1 MDIKKVIDEHF
12 EDTLRMRRH
21 LHMYPELSFQEEN
34 TKQYIYDELKDLGL
48 EIRRDVGGNGLV
60 TRLQVNDDY
69 PTIAFRADFDALPIE
84 EETDVPFKSKN
95 PGVMHACGHDAHTA
109 MLITLQKI
117 LVENKDK
124 LPVNVVAIHQH
135 AEELLPGGAKSM
147 IEDGALDG
155 VDYFFGTH
163 IASLAPV
170 NQIGWNY
177 STMYANADSFT
188 ITVNGHGGHG
198 AEPENAKDPIVASA
212 SLISQIQT
220 VVSRSISPLESA
232 VVSLTA
238 FNSGVA
244 FNVIPNKAE
253 IKGTVRT
260 YEQDIRELAFERI
273 KDICEGIEKS
283 FGVQIDLDIQWGYP
297 SLKNDI
303 EMTDYVVD
311 LASNDKSFVENVV
324 EISPSMGG
332 EDAAYYLQKV
342 PGCYF
347 STGVGN
353 VEEGIDIPHHN
364 PLFNIDESGMKSA
377 LEVFLKIALN
387 FDQVKK

>member
-1 MDIKKVIDEHF
+1 MDIKKVIEDHF

-21 LHMYPELSFQEEN
+21 MHMYPELSFQEEN
-34 TKQYIYDELKDLGL
+34 TKQYIYDELKNLGI
-48 EIRRDVGGNGLV
+48 EVRRDVGGNGLV
-60 TRLQVNDDY
+60 TRLHVDDEY
-69 PTIAFRADFDALPIE
+69 PTIAFRADFDALPIDE
-84 EETDVPFKSKN
+84 EADVEFKSKN

-109 MLITLQKI
+109 TLMTLQKI
-117 LVENKDK
+117 LVKHKDK

-135 AEELLPGGAKSM
+135 AEELPPGGAISM

-163 IASLAPV
+163 VSSLFPV
-170 NQIGWNY
+170 NHIGWNY
-177 STMYANADSFT
+177 DTMYANADSFT

-198 AEPENAKDPIVASA
+198 AEPENAIDPIVASA
-212 SLISQIQT
+212 SLISQLQT
-220 VVSRSISPLESA
+220 IVSRSVSPLDSA
-232 VVSLTA
+232 VVSVTA

-253 IKGTVRT
+253 IKGTIRT
-260 YEQDIRELAFERI
+260 YEQDVRELIAKRI
-273 KDICEGIEKS
+273 KELCTGIEVG
-283 FGVQIDLDIQWGYP
+283 FGVKIDVDITYGYP
-297 SLKNDI
+297 SLKNDVD
-303 EMTDYVVD
+303 MTDYVVD
-311 LASNDKSFVENVV
+311 VASNDKIFIRDVV
-324 EISPSMGG
+324 EIPSSMGA

-353 VEEGIDIPHHN
+353 VEKGIDVPHHN
-364 PLFNIDESGMKSA
+364 PLFNIDEEGMKAA
-377 LEVFLKIALN
+377 LEVFLKIIIN

>member
-170 NQIGWNY
+170 K
-177 STMYANADSFT
+177 SDRS
-188 ITVNGHGGHG
+188 H
-198 AEPENAKDPIVASA
+198 
-212 SLISQIQT
+212 
-220 VVSRSISPLESA
+220 VVL
-232 VVSLTA
+232 
-238 FNSGVA
+238 
-244 FNVIPNKAE
+244 
-253 IKGTVRT
+253 
-260 YEQDIRELAFERI
+260 
-273 KDICEGIEKS
+273 
-283 FGVQIDLDIQWGYP
+283 
-297 SLKNDI
+297 
-303 EMTDYVVD
+303 
-311 LASNDKSFVENVV
+311 
-324 EISPSMGG
+324 
-332 EDAAYYLQKV
+332 
-342 PGCYF
+342 
-347 STGVGN
+347 
-353 VEEGIDIPHHN
+353 
-364 PLFNIDESGMKSA
+364 
-377 LEVFLKIALN
+377 
-387 FDQVKK
+387 

>member
-1 MDIKKVIDEHF
+1 MDIKKAIEDHY

-21 LHMYPELSFQEEN
+21 LHMYPELSFEEEN
-34 TKQYIYDELKDLGL
+34 TKQFIYDELKDLGL
-48 EIRRDVGGNGLV
+48 EIKRDVGGNGLV

-69 PTIAFRADFDALPIE
+69 PTLAFRADFDALPIE
-84 EETDVPFKSKN
+84 EETDVEFKSKN

-109 MLITLQKI
+109 TLITLQKI
-117 LVENKDK
+117 LVDHKDE

-135 AEELLPGGAKSM
+135 AEELIPGGAKAM
-147 IEDGALDG
+147 IEAGALDN

-163 IASLAPV
+163 VASLFPV

-188 ITVNGHGGHG
+188 ITVEGHGGHG
-198 AEPENAKDPIVASA
+198 AEPENVKDPIVASA
-212 SLISQIQT
+212 SLISQLQT
-220 VVSRSISPLESA
+220 IVSRSISPLDSA

-244 FNVIPNKAE
+244 FNVIPNQTE
-253 IKGTVRT
+253 LKGTIRT
-260 YEQDIRELAFERI
+260 YEQDVRELAFERVRE
-273 KDICEGIEKS
+273 ICDGIEKS
-283 FGVQIDLDIQWGYP
+283 FGVKISLDIQWGYP

-303 EMTDYVVD
+303 EMTDYVVQ
-311 LASNDKSFVENVV
+311 LASEDKIFVENVV
-324 EISPSMGG
+324 EIPSSMGG

-353 VEEGIDIPHHN
+353 VEKGIDIPHHN
-364 PLFNIDESGMKSA
+364 PLFDIDESGMKSA
-377 LEVFLKIALN
+377 LEVFLKIIKN